1 MPTAQ
6 APEPRRLPILPNR
19 ILGRKDTMT
28 IAAGFR
34 FADGILLCADTQISY
49 GGIEK
54 VSGTKILPFEFKNG
68 SKVVFTFSGTVNY
81 AKGGIKQCVRAISKL
96 PAVSREELEN
106 AICDS
111 LNEYFKKLVYT
122 HPHYQQAGGPDFFLV
137 IGLWSPKDGLGL
149 YETLDATV
157 TEITERDKFAI
168 TGIGGTLGRYL
179 AGPMMGH
186 SGYSMPDIST
196 ISTHVLS
203 EVMANVESCGKGA
216 EFVVLTKEG
225 VFSSIVSYGT
235 SHVEDVFAAFHQSI
249 NMAFLELCD
258 LSSPGDERI
267 IERLD
272 ALRTL
277 VISCRQQML
286 RDKEKHRGRDHLIE
300 MLMDWKVRRID

>member
-19 ILGRKDTMT
+19 ILGRKDAMT

-96 PAVSREELEN
+96 TAVSREELEN

-111 LNEYFKKLVYT
+111 LNEYFQKLIYK

-157 TEITERDKFAI
+157 TEVTEREKFTI

-179 AGPMMGH
+179 AGPMLGH

-196 ISTHVLS
+196 VSTLVLS
-203 EVMANVESCGKGA
+203 EVMANVEGCGKGA

-225 VFSSIVSYGT
+225 VFSPIVGYGT
-235 SHVEDVFAAFHQSI
+235 SHVEDVFAAFQRST
-249 NMAFLELCD
+249 NTAFLEVCD
-258 LSSPGDERI
+258 LSSPGNERI

-272 ALRTL
+272 ALREL
-277 VISCRQQML
+277 VISCRQQMF
-286 RDKEKHRGRDHLIE
+286 RDKEKHRGLDHLME
-300 MLMDWKVRRID
+300 MLMDWKVRKID